1 MLFAE
6 LQNAVLQ
13 PEAIDFAI
21 QEFERQ
27 LKSSLAG
34 LDDKI
39 GRMRERSQKLQQE
52 LGNLISTVASC
63 GPSPTLVDAINS
75 REQEVK
81 EITRQL
87 LGTEE
92 DSISTEVGRIRQF
105 VTGQLGGV
113 RQLLQVDVQREK
125 AELQK
130 HVAEIRMMPQVEGKT
145 GHYLAEGE
153 WNLLGGYGEGAGNQT
168 NHHFRMVAG
177 EGFEPSTFGL

>member
-1 MLFAE
+1 MKERADVLEEMLFAE

-27 LKSSLAG
+27 LKTSLVG
-34 LDDKI
+34 LDGRI
-39 GRMRERSQKLQQE
+39 GRMRERSQNLQQE

-63 GPSPTLVDAINS
+63 GPSPTLVEAINS
-75 REQEVK
+75 REQEIK

-92 DSISTEVGRIRQF
+92 DSISTEVGRIRRF

-113 RQLLQVDVQREK
+113 RQLLQVDAQRAK

-130 HVAEIRMMPQVEGKT
+130 HVTEIRMMPQVEGKK
-145 GHYLAEGE
+145 GYYVAEGE
-153 WNLLGGYGEGAGNQT
+153 W
-168 NHHFRMVAG
+168 
-177 EGFEPSTFGL
+177 GFIGWVW